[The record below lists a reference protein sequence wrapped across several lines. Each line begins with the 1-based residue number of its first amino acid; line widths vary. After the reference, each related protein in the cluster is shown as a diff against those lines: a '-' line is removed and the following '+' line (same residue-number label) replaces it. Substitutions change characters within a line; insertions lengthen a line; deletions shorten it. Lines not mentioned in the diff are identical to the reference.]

1 MVLYLKATH
10 SGHKGKFCQK
20 IESMAIV
27 NNNPIVMAVMP
38 AGSNTR
44 LMDMRCTIANETTCV
59 ARRIAISERKM
70 TPAMVRRYSA
80 RRERFSRRAR
90 DPNFESNIVRRATV
104 AESLVEP
111 SAVRELDAY

>member
-1 MVLYLKATH
+1 
-10 SGHKGKFCQK
+10 
-20 IESMAIV
+20 
-27 NNNPIVMAVMP
+27 MAVMP
-38 AGSNTR
+38 AGSITR
-44 LMDMRCTIANETTCV
+44 LMDMCCTVANEMTWV

-104 AESLVEP
+104 AINLVEA
-111 SAVRELDAY
+111 SSFREVDAY